1 MNAYLEPARIR
12 SKGHG
17 PSTWTSHQ
25 RLPSKACIGHVFR
38 NITMATVLPVTQQP
52 HRRPSLTALCD
63 ESTIP
68 KPGARVVK
76 FDQGNYFHNL
86 AVWLHRELDGQS
98 RVSVCGNEEVFL
110 YPADEFLPILHGR
123 AAQSEAA

>member
-1 MNAYLEPARIR
+1 MNAYLGPARIR

-17 PSTWTSHQ
+17 PFTWTCHQ

-68 KPGARVVK
+68 RPEARIVK

-86 AVWLHRELDGQS
+86 AVWLHWVPDQQT

-110 YPADEFLPILHGR
+110 YSADEFLPILHGR
-123 AAQSEAA
+123 AAQSGAA